1 MHAFWGSWG
10 GGGWDGGWM
19 ISSIQWFFF
28 FFFFFCKEM
37 GHYFLP
43 SGTIY
48 CQLENIYGFGL
59 LSKS

>member
-1 MHAFWGSWG
+1 
-10 GGGWDGGWM
+10 
-19 ISSIQWFFF
+19 
-28 FFFFFCKEM
+28 M